1 MLWCYLTDYLTDID
15 TQIYDFV
22 NIRFIMQLETYL
34 EPSQTSADMGLFG
47 KIVTDFSPLNVFA
60 KNKLHRICSNDF

>member
-34 EPSQTSADMGLFG
+34 EPSQTSAAMGLFG
-47 KIVTDFSPLNVFA
+47 KIVTGFWPLNVFA
-60 KNKLHRICSNDF
+60 KNKLHPICSNDF